1 MRKFIG
7 KKVMNVYFEQLR
19 QRCLAILRRKG
30 PFSNTTIHTI
40 LCYAERSYLS
50 FLWRLSR
57 PRHGRA
63 FFFTEERVS
72 EGHNFHNFT
81 LSKRTVRF
89 ERNKNRNFNAST
101 SWSNAESHFLK
112 ISSRQWVFM
121 SNILLKCSLSEVQ
134 KLCCNSYHNSRCT

>member
-63 FFFTEERVS
+63 FFFTQEHVS

-81 LSKRTVRF
+81 VSKRTVRF
-89 ERNKNRNFNAST
+89 EWNENWNFNASA
-101 SWSNAESHFLK
+101 SCSNAESHFLK
-112 ISSRQWVFM
+112 LSSMQWVFM
-121 SNILLKCSLSEVQ
+121 RNILLKCSLSEVR
-134 KLCCNSYHNSRCT
+134 KLCCNSYYNSRCT